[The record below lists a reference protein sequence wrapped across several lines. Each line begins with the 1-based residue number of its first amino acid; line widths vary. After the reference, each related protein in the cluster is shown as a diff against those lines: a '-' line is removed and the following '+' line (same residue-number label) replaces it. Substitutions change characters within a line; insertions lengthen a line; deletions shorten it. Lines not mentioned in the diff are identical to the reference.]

1 MQLNRLNLSFT
12 DPALEAEFLNYNDYN
27 ARIFN
32 RIGIGLSF
40 MGWFILNIY
49 FYLFFPQN
57 FIKTTVAIAV
67 FLYPIF
73 TLTLLITFYRQYIKF
88 YQLLSA
94 LSNCLAGLVFIYM
107 GNYLLHYNLVTICG
121 IISVIM
127 FAFFI
132 LQLRFRIA
140 VFTTLIYVIVFQ
152 FSVLLSPDHIVNND
166 TALLS
171 LFVWVIE
178 IVCIVGGY
186 VKEWTGRRVFY
197 QNKII
202 KQQKLIAE
210 EATKAKSDFLANMS
224 HEIRTPMN
232 AIIGMAYL
240 ALKTD
245 LSIQQRD
252 YVEKIQSATQS
263 LLVIINDILD
273 FSKVEAG
280 KMDIEKV
287 DLTLDEILANLANLL
302 NTAACQKGLELIF
315 DYKSDVPQRLKGDP
329 LRLGQILTN
338 LTSNAIKFTR
348 EGEIIIKVETL
359 LKEEQE
365 VTLQFSVS
373 DTGIG
378 MTKEQQNKLFQAF
391 SQVDASTTRKYGGT
405 GLGLAICERLTTLMG
420 GRIWV
425 ESEPNKG
432 STFFFTVVLGC
443 SQRLENDLPMLSREN
458 NKNIRILVIDENP
471 VVLEIIMNML
481 ESMGFAAL
489 GASSGKQGLAELNR
503 NQDDGLDLMLIDWH
517 TVHMDS
523 MDSSQWRKI
532 IDEIGPKPEVIMI
545 SNWNLSELADAA
557 SQLGINKCLAKP
569 VTQSKLFDA
578 VMGIFSA
585 GKDKS
590 LGNIRYG
597 HAGLNLD
604 PSEEIKGTKILLVED
619 NEINQQ
625 VAQEILHQRGLQVDI
640 AENGLQALEKLEE
653 AEYDIVLMDVQMP
666 VMDGYEATKI
676 IRSNP
681 RWSNLPV
688 IAMTAHAINEQRLK
702 SNRAGMTDQINKPFN
717 PNDLFAIIAKY
728 IKTSDLPALQVCKS
742 TEAEENTED
751 LLWPDMPGIILADGL
766 ARVDGNR
773 SLYKKILLKFR
784 TSNVD
789 TIDKIKTALSI
800 GDDKTAFR
808 LAHTVKGVAAVLG
821 AVQLADVAAEL
832 ESVLIKGSIG
842 VDDVLLV
849 KFNESLKMVTE
860 GIKVLE
866 EMNAFEPKIKEQDEI
881 KTDVYIDTIRPLLME
896 LAQMLEIGSA
906 KSMKQL
912 DILGRYLSNTKVDKQ
927 FKQLKRD
934 VDIFD
939 MDKALKKLKAIAATL
954 KISL

>member
-1 MQLNRLNLSFT
+1 M
-12 DPALEAEFLNYNDYN
+12 
-27 ARIFN
+27 
-32 RIGIGLSF
+32 
-40 MGWFILNIY
+40 
-49 FYLFFPQN
+49 
-57 FIKTTVAIAV
+57 
-67 FLYPIF
+67 
-73 TLTLLITFYRQYIKF
+73 TFYKRYIKF
-88 YQLLSA
+88 YQPLSA
-94 LSNCLAGLVFIYM
+94 LSNCLAGLDFIYM

-121 IISVIM
+121 IIAVIM

-152 FSVLLSPDHIVNND
+152 FSVLLSPEHIVNND

-171 LFVWVIE
+171 LIVWVIE
-178 IVCIVGGY
+178 MVCIVGGY
-186 VKEWTGRRVFY
+186 GKEWTTRRVFY
-197 QNKII
+197 QNKMI
-202 KQQKLIAE
+202 KQQKQIAE

-232 AIIGMAYL
+232 AIIGMSYL

-263 LLVIINDILD
+263 LLLIINDILD

-280 KMDIEKV
+280 KMDVEKV

-338 LTSNAIKFTR
+338 LTSNALKFTR
-348 EGEIIIKVETL
+348 EGSIIVKVETL

-405 GLGLAICERLTTLMG
+405 GLGLAICERLTKLMG
-420 GRIWV
+420 GKIWV
-425 ESEPNKG
+425 ESEPDKG
-432 STFFFTVVLGC
+432 STFFFTVVLGY
-443 SQRLENDLPMLSREN
+443 SQRQENDRPMLPREN

-471 VVLEIIMNML
+471 VVLKIIMNML
-481 ESMGFAAL
+481 ESMGFAAV
-489 GASSGKQGLAELNR
+489 GASSGEQGRAELNR
-503 NQDDGLDLMLIDWH
+503 NQDDGFDLMLIDWH
-517 TVHMDS
+517 TAHMDS
-523 MDSSQWRKI
+523 MDSSRWRKI
-532 IDEIGPKPEVIMI
+532 IDEIVPKPEVIMI
-545 SNWNLSELADAA
+545 SNWNLSELTDAA
-557 SQLGINKCLAKP
+557 NQLGINKCLAKP

-578 VMGIFSA
+578 VMEIFSA
-585 GKDKS
+585 GKNKS
-590 LGNIRYG
+590 LENIRYG
-597 HAGLNLD
+597 HAGLNLE
-604 PSEEIKGTKILLVED
+604 PSVEIKGTKILLVED

-640 AENGLQALEKLEE
+640 AENGLQALEKLEKT
-653 AEYDIVLMDVQMP
+653 EYDIVLMDVQMP

-728 IKTSDLPALQVCKS
+728 IKISDLPAPIAGKS
-742 TEAEENTED
+742 TQAEEGHAKD

-784 TSNVD
+784 TSNAD
-789 TIDKIKTALSI
+789 TIDKIKNALSI
-800 GDDKTAFR
+800 GDDKAARR
-808 LAHTVKGVAAVLG
+808 LAHTVKGVAAMLG
-821 AVQLADVAAEL
+821 AVQLAAVAAEL

-842 VDDVLLV
+842 VDDVLLA
-849 KFNESLKMVTE
+849 KFNESLTMVTE

-881 KTDVYIDTIRPLLME
+881 KTDVDIDTIRPLLME
-896 LAQMLEIGSA
+896 LAQMLEIGSI
-906 KSMKQL
+906 KSLKQL
-912 DILGRYLSNTKVDKQ
+912 DILGKYLSNTKVDKQ
-927 FKQLKRD
+927 FKQLKGD
-934 VDIFD
+934 VDTFN
-939 MDKALKKLKAIAATL
+939 MDKALEKLKAIAAAFG
-954 KISL
+954 ISL